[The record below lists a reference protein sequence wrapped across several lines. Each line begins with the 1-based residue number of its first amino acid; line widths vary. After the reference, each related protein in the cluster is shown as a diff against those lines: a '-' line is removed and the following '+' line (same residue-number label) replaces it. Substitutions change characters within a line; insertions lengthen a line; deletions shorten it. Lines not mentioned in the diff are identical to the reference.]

1 MSPARWL
8 MPVAGVS
15 RFQNFVQPTQSETPM
30 AQTPDTT
37 HLPIDESAGWRAVAD
52 WYRAYFTGIV
62 LSTVAR
68 RSSARAAELVYH
80 LFSHQR
86 TERFLPGLRKLGI
99 DQLPHAVAAAQYHY
113 LSNDIGGVPVQYMY
127 ESDRKAWI
135 RYPVPRWAWTGTALC
150 GIPTEVS
157 RAMLAG
163 WHAQNGVSLGNPR
176 LGFVCTKQATDGQ
189 SGLEGYYFEYDRDL
203 SSEERLRF
211 ARNEDAPDFDAA
223 AAPRLP
229 TTTWPQSRLAKAHRN
244 YAMEYI
250 RTALPVAV
258 NLWGPQEAIDLLGL
272 TGRLV
277 GMQFFHETASRLGV
291 TGSQHQHTAGGIGRV
306 GDMSNVQHSD
316 TSAEAFSDFMSR
328 LITAQGDRCEVQRNG
343 DHVRVFQHGWTL
355 MDDLAQPH
363 PSIATAFNGLLEGA
377 LAAHN
382 HRLSLHTTVIRN
394 QGRFEFEWLIRS
406 AASSRHR

>member
-1 MSPARWL
+1 MPAAGVEALPARTRHTQHTQHE
-8 MPVAGVS
+8 S
-15 RFQNFVQPTQSETPM
+15 RMTQTNGTS
-30 AQTPDTT
+30 DT
-37 HLPIDESAGWRAVAD
+37 PIDDNAAWRAVAD

-176 LGFVCTKQATDGQ
+176 LGFVCTKQAADGQ
-189 SGLEGYYFEYDRDL
+189 SGLEGYYYEYDRDL
-203 SSEERLRF
+203 SPQERLRF

-272 TGRLV
+272 TGRLI
-277 GMQFFHETASRLGV
+277 GMQFYHETASRLGLNAPDPA
-291 TGSQHQHTAGGIGRV
+291 HAAGRNG
-306 GDMSNVQHSD
+306 D
-316 TSAEAFSDFMSR
+316 TSAAAFGDFMSR
-328 LITAQGDRCEVQRNG
+328 LISAQGDRCEVQRNG
-343 DHVRVFQHGWTL
+343 CQVRVFQNGWTL

-363 PSIATAFNGLLEGA
+363 PGIATAFNGLLEGA

-382 HRLSLHTTVIRN
+382 HRLTLHTNVHRD
-394 QGRFEFEWLIRS
+394 QGRFVFEWLIR
-406 AASSRHR
+406 AGNTPRG

>member
-1 MSPARWL
+1 MT
-8 MPVAGVS
+8 
-15 RFQNFVQPTQSETPM
+15 QPNGTSD
-30 AQTPDTT
+30 A
-37 HLPIDESAGWRAVAD
+37 PIDESAAWRAVAD

-176 LGFVCTKQATDGQ
+176 LGFVCTKQAADGQ
-189 SGLEGYYFEYDRDL
+189 SGLEGYYCEYDRDL
-203 SSEERLRF
+203 SPEERLRF
-211 ARNEDAPDFDAA
+211 ARNEDAPDFDPA

-277 GMQFFHETASRLGV
+277 GMQFYHETASRLGLSAPDPTHAAGRDGD
-291 TGSQHQHTAGGIGRV
+291 TGA
-306 GDMSNVQHSD
+306 
-316 TSAEAFSDFMSR
+316 AAFGDFMSR
-328 LITAQGDRCEVQRNG
+328 LISAQGDCCEVQRSG
-343 DHVRVFQHGWTL
+343 DQVRVFQKGWTL

-363 PSIATAFNGLLEGA
+363 PGIATAFNGLLEGA

-382 HRLSLHTTVIRN
+382 HRLTLHTSVHRN
-394 QGRFEFEWLIRS
+394 QGRFEFEWLIRP
-406 AASSRHR
+406 ALATQRTQTPKRG

>member
-1 MSPARWL
+1 MARTSD
-8 MPVAGVS
+8 P
-15 RFQNFVQPTQSETPM
+15 
-30 AQTPDTT
+30 T
-37 HLPIDESAGWRAVAD
+37 HLPIDDSTAWRAVAD

-113 LSNDIGGVPVQYMY
+113 LSNDIGGVPVQYIY

-176 LGFVCTKQATDGQ
+176 LGFVCTKQAADGQ
-189 SGLEGYYFEYDRDL
+189 SGLEGYYLEYDRDL
-203 SSEERLRF
+203 APDERLRF

-229 TTTWPQSRLAKAHRN
+229 TSTWPQSRLAKAHRN

-272 TGRLV
+272 TGRLI
-277 GMQFFHETASRLGV
+277 GMQFYHETASRLGLSG
-291 TGSQHQHTAGGIGRV
+291 TADPGTAGSNRPV
-306 GDMSNVQHSD
+306 GSVQHGD
-316 TSAEAFSDFMSR
+316 TSAEAFGDFMSR
-328 LITAQGDRCEVQRNG
+328 LILAQGDQCEVQRNG
-343 DHVRVFQHGWTL
+343 DHVQVFQKGWVL

-382 HRLSLHTTVIRN
+382 HRLTLHTTVIRN
-394 QGRFEFEWLIRS
+394 HGRFEFEWRIRS
-406 AASSRHR
+406 GPSSYSR

>member
-1 MSPARWL
+1 
-8 MPVAGVS
+8 
-15 RFQNFVQPTQSETPM
+15 M

-37 HLPIDESAGWRAVAD
+37 AVPIDQSAAWRAVAD

-127 ESDRKAWI
+127 ESERKAWI

-176 LGFVCTKQATDGQ
+176 LGFVCTKQAADGQ

-203 SSEERLRF
+203 RPEERLRF

-258 NLWGPQEAIDLLGL
+258 NLWGPQEAVDLLGL
-272 TGRLV
+272 TGRLI
-277 GMQFFHETASRLGV
+277 GMQFYHETASRLALSG
-291 TGSQHQHTAGGIGRV
+291 TAHHHAEDGTSGIQ
-306 GDMSNVQHSD
+306 NSD
-316 TSAEAFSDFMSR
+316 TSAEAFGEFMSR
-328 LITAQGDRCEVQRNG
+328 LIVAQGDRCEVQRTG
-343 DHVRVFQHGWTL
+343 DQVRIFQNGWTL

-363 PSIATAFNGLLEGA
+363 PSIATAFNGLMEGA

-382 HRLSLHTTVIRN
+382 HRLSLQTTVVRN

-406 AASSRHR
+406 ATSSQRQSSPGA

>member
-1 MSPARWL
+1 M
-8 MPVAGVS
+8 
-15 RFQNFVQPTQSETPM
+15 TQTNGTSD
-30 AQTPDTT
+30 A
-37 HLPIDESAGWRAVAD
+37 PIDDTAAWRAVAD

-176 LGFVCTKQATDGQ
+176 LGFVCTKQAADGQ

-203 SSEERLRF
+203 SPEERLRF
-211 ARNEDAPDFDAA
+211 ARNEDAPDFDPA

-229 TTTWPQSRLAKAHRN
+229 TTAWPQSRLAKAHRN

-277 GMQFFHETASRLGV
+277 GMQFYHETASRLGLSAPDP
-291 TGSQHQHTAGGIGRV
+291 THAAGRD
-306 GDMSNVQHSD
+306 GD
-316 TSAEAFSDFMSR
+316 TCAAAFGDFMSR
-328 LITAQGDRCEVQRNG
+328 LISAQGDRCEVQRSG
-343 DHVRVFQHGWTL
+343 DQVRVFQTGWTL

-363 PSIATAFNGLLEGA
+363 PGIATAFNGLIEGA

-382 HRLSLHTTVIRN
+382 HRLTLHTSVHRN
-394 QGRFEFEWLIRS
+394 QGRFEFEWLIRP
-406 AASSRHR
+406 ALATQRT

>member
-1 MSPARWL
+1 
-8 MPVAGVS
+8 
-15 RFQNFVQPTQSETPM
+15 M
-30 AQTPDTT
+30 AQTPDTPAV
-37 HLPIDESAGWRAVAD
+37 PIDDNSAWRAVAD

-176 LGFVCTKQATDGQ
+176 LGFVCTKQAADGQ
-189 SGLEGYYFEYDRDL
+189 SGLEGYYLEYDRDL
-203 SSEERLRF
+203 SPEERLRF

-244 YAMEYI
+244 YAMQYI

-272 TGRLV
+272 TGRLI
-277 GMQFFHETASRLGV
+277 GMQFFHETASRLGLSPADPAHAS
-291 TGSQHQHTAGGIGRV
+291 GQSA
-306 GDMSNVQHSD
+306 D
-316 TSAEAFSDFMSR
+316 TSAAAFGEFMSR
-328 LITAQGDRCEVQRNG
+328 LISAQGDRCEVQHNG
-343 DHVRVFQHGWTL
+343 EQVRVFQPGWAL
-355 MDDLAQPH
+355 MDDLEQPH

-382 HRLSLHTTVIRN
+382 HRLSLQTIVHRH
-394 QGRFEFEWLIRS
+394 QGRFEFEWLI
-406 AASSRHR
+406 ASTKKPGA

>member
-1 MSPARWL
+1 
-8 MPVAGVS
+8 
-15 RFQNFVQPTQSETPM
+15 M
-30 AQTPDTT
+30 AQTSDPT
-37 HLPIDESAGWRAVAD
+37 HLPIDDSTAWRAVAD

-176 LGFVCTKQATDGQ
+176 LGFVCTKQAADGQ
-189 SGLEGYYFEYDRDL
+189 SGLEGYYLEYDRDL
-203 SSEERLRF
+203 APDERLRF

-229 TTTWPQSRLAKAHRN
+229 TSTWPQSRLAKAHRN

-272 TGRLV
+272 TGRLI
-277 GMQFFHETASRLGV
+277 GMQFYHETASRLGSSG
-291 TGSQHQHTAGGIGRV
+291 TEDPATAGGNRPV
-306 GDMSNVQHSD
+306 GSVSHGD
-316 TSAEAFSDFMSR
+316 TSAEAFGDFMSR
-328 LITAQGDRCEVQRNG
+328 LILAQGDQCEVQRNG
-343 DHVRVFQHGWTL
+343 DHVQVFQKGWVL

-382 HRLSLHTTVIRN
+382 HRLTLHTTVIRN
-394 QGRFEFEWLIRS
+394 HGRFEFEWRIHS
-406 AASSRHR
+406 GPSSYSR